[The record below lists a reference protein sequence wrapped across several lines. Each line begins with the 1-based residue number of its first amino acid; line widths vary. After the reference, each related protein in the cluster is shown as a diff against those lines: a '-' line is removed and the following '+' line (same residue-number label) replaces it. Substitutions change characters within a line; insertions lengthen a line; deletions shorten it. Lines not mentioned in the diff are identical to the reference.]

1 MAFYRYQ
8 NRCLCPLGGTLPAG
22 AAEVSEPFWP
32 FVFLVARAPLTSR
45 GFFTVRSLAE
55 LGEPEGVNLLPSA
68 SVDTGTDGLTRF
80 VREHGAAALNTAFS
94 RCFDAYGA
102 YAALQ
107 KENPRVHIVGLGDVG
122 GTVLTGLVLLGERLE
137 EIGVYDPDAVKCAR
151 YEAELNQILSLRDG
165 AQMPHVRVLE
175 ESELFK
181 CDVLVFTATRGVPPV
196 GEETGDVRMAQYRR
210 NRDML
215 KSYARRARE
224 SGFCGLFAVV
234 SDPVDALCRAVFRM
248 SNQNERGEFDGNGL
262 LPEQVRGFGL
272 GVMRARA
279 LYYAKK
285 EGIDASELCAYG
297 PHGSGLIIANA
308 PNERYDEALSLR
320 LTKLAEEANLRLREI
335 GVKPYIAPGLS
346 SAAVSI
352 LRALDGD
359 WHDAAVPL
367 GGAYFGCRARLG
379 ANGPEVLRQ
388 PLNKALLM
396 RITSSWG
403 RLRRLDETWME

>member
-151 YEAELNQILSLRDG
+151 YEAELNQILPLRDG
-165 AQMPHVRVLE
+165 ARLPHVRVLE

-224 SGFCGLFAVV
+224 SGFC
-234 SDPVDALCRAVFRM
+234 
-248 SNQNERGEFDGNGL
+248 
-262 LPEQVRGFGL
+262 
-272 GVMRARA
+272 
-279 LYYAKK
+279 
-285 EGIDASELCAYG
+285 
-297 PHGSGLIIANA
+297 
-308 PNERYDEALSLR
+308 
-320 LTKLAEEANLRLREI
+320 EI
-335 GVKPYIAPGLS
+335 G
-346 SAAVSI
+346 
-352 LRALDGD
+352 RA
-359 WHDAAVPL
+359 HV
-367 GGAYFGCRARLG
+367 
-379 ANGPEVLRQ
+379 
-388 PLNKALLM
+388 
-396 RITSSWG
+396 
-403 RLRRLDETWME
+403 